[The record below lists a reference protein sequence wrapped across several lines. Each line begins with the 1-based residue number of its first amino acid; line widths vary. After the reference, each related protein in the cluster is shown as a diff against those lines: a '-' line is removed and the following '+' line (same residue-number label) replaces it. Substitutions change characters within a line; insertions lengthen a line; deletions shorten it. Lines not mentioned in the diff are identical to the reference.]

1 MVITEENLTGHNLLL
16 LLLLNSKGKDD
27 DDEEYKKIVI
37 NKDYW
42 ILPVHSISEES
53 IQKNCSGK
61 HEKGKA
67 QINLKLLR

>member
-1 MVITEENLTGHNLLL
+1 MNICEASEVIICFKLG
-16 LLLLNSKGKDD
+16 LLNSKGR

-61 HEKGKA
+61 HEKRNSDQLRTA
-67 QINLKLLR
+67 QPR